1 MDAGILKNSSKSGVF
16 QKESARIQK
25 NSVKVARNLGAKGCI
40 PTIEVVHIRI
50 LGRQMKKCVPHINLL
65 HNLSM
70 NILQTIFREHY
81 EEIIYTLH
89 LRQVEPENI
98 TRLVDCGQPDAGG
111 TLFCCPHC
119 GTFKF
124 VPFHCH
130 SRFCPSCGTLYAQK
144 RTTIFKTHSLQSQ
157 ALCFYHS

>member
-1 MDAGILKNSSKSGVF
+1 
-16 QKESARIQK
+16 
-25 NSVKVARNLGAKGCI
+25 
-40 PTIEVVHIRI
+40 
-50 LGRQMKKCVPHINLL
+50 
-65 HNLSM
+65 M

-119 GTFKF
+119 GTMKF

-144 RTTIFKTHSLQSQ
+144 RATAMSLKLINCNHRHCVFTIPEELRHHFLHNRDLLNCLFHAVSSVIFYMFRKLNKHENFTPRFHSCSSHLW
-157 ALCFYHS
+157 A

>member
-1 MDAGILKNSSKSGVF
+1 
-16 QKESARIQK
+16 
-25 NSVKVARNLGAKGCI
+25 
-40 PTIEVVHIRI
+40 
-50 LGRQMKKCVPHINLL
+50 
-65 HNLSM
+65 M

-89 LRQVEPENI
+89 LRQVELENI

-119 GTFKF
+119 GTMKF

-144 RTTIFKTHSLQSQ
+144 RATAMSLKLINCNHRHCVFTIPEELRHHFLHNRDLLNCLFHAVSSVIFYMFRKLNKHENFTPRLHSYSAYLWT
-157 ALCFYHS
+157 